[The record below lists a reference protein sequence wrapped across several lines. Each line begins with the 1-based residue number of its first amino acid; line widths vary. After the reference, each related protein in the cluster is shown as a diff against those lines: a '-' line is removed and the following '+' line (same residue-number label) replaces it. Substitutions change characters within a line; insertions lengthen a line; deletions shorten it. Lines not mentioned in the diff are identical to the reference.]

1 MRTGRPKA
9 EINYKLLDSYLKAQC
24 SGVAIAGLLGIHPD
38 TLYKAV
44 ETKFNM
50 TFSAYSQQKKAEGCE
65 VLRKSMFDQALKGNV
80 PMAIFLAKNYLQM
93 TDKTELKADLSIDRL
108 SDEDVK
114 RVADKLINRSDEK

>member
-1 MRTGRPKA
+1 MRTGRPRA
-9 EINYKLLDSYLKAQC
+9 VINYKLLDKYLQAQC
-24 SGVAIAGLLGIHPD
+24 SGAAIAGLMGIHPD

-93 TDKTELKADLSIDRL
+93 TDKTELKADLSIERL

-114 RVADKLINRSDEK
+114 RVADKLLNRDEK